1 MDINHIH
8 FYAHN
13 AHQLRSWFVEA
24 LGFHFIG
31 SFQTHHDSVEII
43 RSHHV
48 LILVS
53 SPLTEQ
59 SSVAR
64 YLRQHPD
71 GVAIV
76 GFRVSNIEAMIER
89 AIAHGAKLVHP
100 LQVERRPTGVL
111 KWAQVQGWGE
121 VIHTLVEPCD
131 VGSLQLLPIPD
142 MPAEVETHYWAA
154 HSKTHTS
161 PFVTIDHVVLNVAT
175 GDLDRVVSW
184 YEHVFGLQRQQ
195 EFTIQ
200 TDRSALHSRV
210 LKHPNGTLQFPIN
223 EPASS
228 SSQIQEFLDINRGPG
243 IQHIALQ
250 TSDIIQTIARLRQ
263 TGISFLRVPDTYYAQ
278 LRDRPGFRPSHANWE
293 AIAQHEILVDW
304 SDDNPDAMLLQTF
317 TQPIFEQPTFFFEII
332 QRQTYSNGFGY
343 RQAYGFGEGNFQALF
358 EAMEQEQIRRGSI

>member
-13 AHQLRSWFVEA
+13 APQLKNWFVEA
-24 LGFHFIG
+24 LGFQFIG

-43 RSHHV
+43 RSHNV
-48 LILVS
+48 FILVS

-76 GFRVSNIEAMIER
+76 GFRVSDIETMMER

-131 VGSLQLLPIPD
+131 AGSLQILPIPNV
-142 MPAEVETHYWAA
+142 PIEVETHYRAA
-154 HSKTHTS
+154 NSKTHTS
-161 PFVTIDHVVLNVAT
+161 PFINIDHGVLNVEK

-200 TDRSALHSRV
+200 TDRSALHSQV
-210 LKHPNGTLQFPIN
+210 LKHPTGTLQFPIN

-250 TSDIIQTIARLRQ
+250 TSDIIQTVARLRQ
-263 TGISFLRVPDTYYAQ
+263 SGISFLRVPDTYYEQ
-278 LRDRPGFRPSHANWE
+278 LRDRPGFRPSYANWE
-293 AIAQHEILVDW
+293 AIARHEILVDW
-304 SDDNPDAMLLQTF
+304 SDENPDAMLLQTF

-343 RQAYGFGEGNFQALF
+343 QQAYGFGEGNFQALF